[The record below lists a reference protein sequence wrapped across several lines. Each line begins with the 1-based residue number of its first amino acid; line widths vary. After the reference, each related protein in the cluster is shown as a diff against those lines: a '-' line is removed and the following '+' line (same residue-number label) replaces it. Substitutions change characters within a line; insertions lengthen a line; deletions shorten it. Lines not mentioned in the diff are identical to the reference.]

1 MVPGV
6 GYGANALNTRTSLD
20 APHPSPLPLWGEGVA
35 LFEAPHPSPL
45 PCGERG
51 LLFSRPSPPV
61 GRGGCSFRG
70 PSPQPSPLRGEG
82 VPDNWPVPVITV
94 GRQFGAGGATVG
106 RMLAD
111 ELKADVLDSNII
123 DEVARRLQLPKE
135 EVEAE
140 DEQPGSLLARLLV
153 ALGSA
158 STEPLIPPEATAW
171 TPPNAAPTF
180 DTRKAVLQITQ
191 HVIEEAA
198 RAGNVVIVGRGG
210 AYILAK
216 FPGALHL
223 FLRAA
228 EAARVK
234 TVMARFSI
242 ASEDEARRRIKQ
254 ADENWT
260 SYIKQVYGHDRNH
273 PAHYDMV
280 LDTGRLGYDA
290 TVDAVLAALKR
301 RKSLT

>member
-1 MVPGV
+1 
-6 GYGANALNTRTSLD
+6 
-20 APHPSPLPLWGEGVA
+20 
-35 LFEAPHPSPL
+35 
-45 PCGERG
+45 
-51 LLFSRPSPPV
+51 
-61 GRGGCSFRG
+61 
-70 PSPQPSPLRGEG
+70 
-82 VPDNWPVPVITV
+82 VPVITV

-210 AYILAK
+210 AYILRDL
-216 FPGALHL
+216 PGALHV

-228 EAARVK
+228 EAVRVK
-234 TVMARFSI
+234 TIMARFKI
-242 ASEDEARRRIKQ
+242 FEEEARKRMKQ
-254 ADENWT
+254 TDENWT

-290 TVDAVLAALKR
+290 TVEAILSALKT
-301 RKSLT
+301 RKPIT